1 MVFYAPFR
9 ACLGWQIR
17 RYLIPWCT
25 VNRRQ
30 LCPDYCGS
38 RGPFIQKM
46 KTSCDLLDR
55 LHDVQLLSWYCIYHN
70 QVKGLQ
76 KLLMT
81 ETVELDGIMIVIN
94 RVLPWRLRQRTWRFE
109 FRQTSSND
117 TSAATSESCYKQQD
131 TFHTLLCHGDVSPVQ
146 MLWHDNVT
154 LFVKVRQQSD
164 FWREDFFIQP
174 IWFGPIWQLDLSEW
188 QMKSA
193 WQTKQVF
200 VMRISLLFLNF

>member
-1 MVFYAPFR
+1 MVHCESSSALPWLLWLQRSVYTENENR
-9 ACLGWQIR
+9 LWLSRSSSWRTVVILVL
-17 RYLIPWCT
+17 YLP
-25 VNRRQ
+25 Q
-30 LCPDYCGS
+30 S
-38 RGPFIQKM
+38 
-46 KTSCDLLDR
+46 S
-55 LHDVQLLSWYCIYHN
+55 
-70 QVKGLQ
+70 KGLQ
-76 KLLMT
+76 TLLMT
-81 ETVELDGIMIVIN
+81 ETVGLDGIIIVIN